1 MGVWIAIEAFEEE
14 EDYFQWSE
22 ETFIL
27 DLSLTEVSNFREVIH
42 LERSCTLLSLKNGE
56 YYLLIHPPEE
66 FRSLLQ
72 GQSLIY
78 LKKYFN

>member
-1 MGVWIAIEAFEEE
+1 MGVWIAIEAFEQE
-14 EDYFQWSE
+14 EDEFEWSDQIF
-22 ETFIL
+22 TL
-27 DLSLTEVSNFREVIH
+27 DMNLSEASNFREVIH
-42 LERSCTLLSLKNGE
+42 MERSCTLLFLKNGE

-72 GQSLIY
+72 SQSLIY